1 MLYTLTKHIFPPRR
15 KMRNHQAHKR
25 LFDMQHACVQLE
37 HEHGSEDDPGLV
49 YSNGNDEP
57 HRGFGHLAFLTADVY
72 QASEEL
78 EKSGVSLKKK
88 PGNADVDERTDV
100 LSGPNNVF
108 SADTRG
114 LQFGGGTPAAT
125 KCALFLSC

>member
-1 MLYTLTKHIFPPRR
+1 MEPARLLSRR
-15 KMRNHQAHKR
+15 KIATLYRQAHQR

-37 HEHGSEDDPGLV
+37 HEHGSENDPDLV

-78 EKSGVSLKKK
+78 EKGGVSFKKK
-88 PGNADVDERTDV
+88 PGT
-100 LSGPNNVF
+100 
-108 SADTRG
+108 
-114 LQFGGGTPAAT
+114 
-125 KCALFLSC
+125 